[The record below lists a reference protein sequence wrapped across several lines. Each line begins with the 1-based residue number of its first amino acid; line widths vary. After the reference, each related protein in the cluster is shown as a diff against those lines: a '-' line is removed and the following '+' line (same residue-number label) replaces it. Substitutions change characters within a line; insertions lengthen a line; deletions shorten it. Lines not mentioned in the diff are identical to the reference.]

1 VVPAAILFLAF
12 GWLGSIYNAYHDI
25 RQIWAMYLMHHHKA
39 LFLKKL
45 AEKLANQVRFVATD
59 MSCVTS
65 VSRLTPSRAQTVTKH
80 TRGLEQSSFRASV
93 RSLGNSSREMSPV
106 RGNSRESSPVRGN
119 SRESSPVRGNSREM
133 SPDRGSFTTRGA
145 NRRVSVAGQLVA
157 EDTDTKMLKTLFSQH
172 IRQLSEESH
181 K

>member
-1 VVPAAILFLAF
+1 VVPAAILFLVF
-12 GWLGSIYNAYHDI
+12 GWFGSIYNAYHDI

-39 LFLKKL
+39 LFMSQL
-45 AEKLANQVRFVATD
+45 AEKLAHQVRFVATD

-80 TRGLEQSSFRASV
+80 TRGLEQSSFRASA
-93 RSLGNSSREMSPV
+93 RSLGNGSREMSPV

-119 SRESSPVRGNSREM
+119 SRESSPVRGRPSREM
-133 SPDRGSFTTRGA
+133 SPERGSFTA
-145 NRRVSVAGQLVA
+145 RRVSVAGQVVA

>member
-1 VVPAAILFLAF
+1 MVPAAVLFLVF
-12 GWLGSIYNAYHDI
+12 GWFGSIYNAYHDI

-65 VSRLTPSRAQTVTKH
+65 ASRLTPSRAQTVTKH
-80 TRGLEQSSFRASV
+80 TRGLEQSSFGASA
-93 RSLGNSSREMSPV
+93 RSLGNSSREMSPTK
-106 RGNSRESSPVRGN
+106 GN

-133 SPDRGSFTTRGA
+133 SPERGSFTTRGA
-145 NRRVSVAGQLVA
+145 PRRVSVAGQLVA